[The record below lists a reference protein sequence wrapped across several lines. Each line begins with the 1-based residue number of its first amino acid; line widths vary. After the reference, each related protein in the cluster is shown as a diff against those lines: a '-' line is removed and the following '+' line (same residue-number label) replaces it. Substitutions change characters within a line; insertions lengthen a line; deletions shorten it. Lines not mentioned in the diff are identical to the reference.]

1 MVKYKNNISVSF
13 AVYSVPS
20 QASGRWS
27 SEKTKIENRSLFHSR
42 SASREI
48 TYFVADLIYFTVS
61 DNQDPDVELD

>member
-13 AVYSVPS
+13 AFTQCLVKPVADGV
-20 QASGRWS
+20 QK
-27 SEKTKIENRSLFHSR
+27 KTKIENRSLFHSR

-48 TYFVADLIYFTVS
+48 TYFVADLIYLTVS